1 MYLYQHYKY
10 GGEKLVPVTVLFQI
24 FMIHSAKN
32 EVQPMSVVIFCGH
45 SEFYGDEDVKLWLR
59 ETVERLILEGA
70 DDFLLGGYG
79 GFDAC
84 AASVVWELK
93 KQYPAIRSTL
103 VLPYLDRKV
112 DSTKYDCT
120 LYPPLESVPKR
131 YAISK
136 RNEYMVNESEIVVAY
151 VTHEWG
157 GAATTLSY
165 AKRKKKRII
174 NYGKI

>member
-1 MYLYQHYKY
+1 
-10 GGEKLVPVTVLFQI
+10 
-24 FMIHSAKN
+24 
-32 EVQPMSVVIFCGH
+32 MSVVTFCGH
-45 SEFYGDEDVKLWLR
+45 SEFYGDEDVKLWLH

-93 KQYPAIRSTL
+93 KQYLAIRSTL

-112 DSTKYDCT
+112 DVTKYDGT
-120 LYPPLESVPKR
+120 LYPPLENVPR
-131 YAISK
+131 RLAISK

-151 VTHEWG
+151 VTHDWG
-157 GAATTLSY
+157 GAATMLRY
-165 AKRKKKRII
+165 AKRKKKAII
-174 NYGKI
+174 NYGMPVK